1 MESRS
6 GGHNLFRIVLAL
18 AFISFGIIALGNNLH
33 WWNIDDLFLE
43 WWPLILVLI
52 GIISILTPGG
62 SWGGGIFLIFLGI
75 LFLLHS
81 HGIYD
86 IEDLI
91 WPALLIMIGVMAWPR
106 KRRKAPNP
114 DPNQS
119 GNSASFH
126 ATNADHV
133 FNINT
138 LFNSQKEIIRDEQLA
153 GGHGTAV
160 LGNLELDLRQSSPKS
175 GAYLEFTA
183 VFGNITLIV
192 PADWNIVKHGGPVL
206 GKVNDHR
213 NASTGL
219 NDEKKVTMEMNAIFG
234 SIDVFN

>member
-1 MESRS
+1 MENRS
-6 GGHNLFRIVLAL
+6 GGHQLFRIVLAL
-18 AFISFGIIALGNNLH
+18 AFICFGLIALGNNLN

-86 IEDLI
+86 IEDLV
-91 WPALLIMIGVMAWPR
+91 WPALLIMIGIMVWPR
-106 KRRKAPNP
+106 KKRASKIP
-114 DPNQS
+114 DSNQTS
-119 GNSASFH
+119 GSGTFH

-138 LFNSQKEIIRDEQLA
+138 LFNSQKEIIRDDQLA

-183 VFGNITLIV
+183 VFGNITLLV
-192 PADWNIVKHGGPVL
+192 PADWNIIKHGGPVL

-213 NASTGL
+213 NAPIGM
-219 NDEKKVTMEMNAIFG
+219 NDEKKVTMELNAIFG
-234 SIDVFN
+234 SIDVLN